1 MAITTAINTGDTI
14 CAIST
19 PPGCGGIAVIR
30 ISGDNALQTA
40 DAIFQSP
47 RQKKIADAAPYTMLY
62 GNVVTTAGEIIDT
75 VVAAVYRAPHSFTG
89 EDVVEITCHG
99 SEYIQQKILELLIT
113 AGCRMATPGEYTRRA
128 YLNKKIDL
136 AQAEGIV
143 DVIAA
148 RTAAS
153 HRLAMTQM
161 RGEFSSKLN
170 ELRQKMI
177 DFASLIELELDFSE
191 EEVEFADRT
200 RLFSL
205 ANELQS
211 RITRL
216 VESFTTGNAIKNGIP
231 VAIAGETNAGKSTLL
246 NKLLGE
252 EKAIVSDIH
261 GTTRDTIEDTITIDG
276 ILYRFIDTAGIR
288 ETKDQIEKL
297 GIERTYK
304 KIEQSA
310 IVLWLSDINEEL
322 SPEYA
327 EIQKEKDGK
336 NIIVLLTKCDLKT
349 PAEIASSIE
358 KTTRQT
364 GNETKTIAISAQTG
378 DGMEELYAA
387 LKTAARHPEYENDI
401 VVSNIRHYE
410 ALVQA
415 RTAMQRVTDGL
426 QTSLPGDLLA
436 QDIREAMH
444 YIGEITGEIT
454 PADLLQT
461 IFSRFCIGK

>member
-1 MAITTAINTGDTI
+1 
-14 CAIST
+14 
-19 PPGCGGIAVIR
+19 
-30 ISGDNALQTA
+30 
-40 DAIFQSP
+40 
-47 RQKKIADAAPYTMLY
+47 MLY

-136 AQAEGIV
+136 AQAEGIA

-410 ALVQA
+410 ALVRA